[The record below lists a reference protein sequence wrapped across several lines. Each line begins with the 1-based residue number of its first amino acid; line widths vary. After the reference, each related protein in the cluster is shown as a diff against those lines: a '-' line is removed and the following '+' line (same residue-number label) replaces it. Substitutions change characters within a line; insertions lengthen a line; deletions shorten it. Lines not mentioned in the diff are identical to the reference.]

1 MSTVPLPEVN
11 KSWISGR
18 FQLGDTVGE
27 GGLST
32 VYAAWDHQLQRHVAI
47 KIMHATPDQKTLSE
61 QTWREAMTASFLHH
75 PNIVTIHDYGFDNGR
90 AYVVMELLEGETLE
104 QCLKRGPLHVGDFY
118 RLAQQILEGLMVAH
132 EAGFVHRD
140 LKPGNFMLQRVEGA
154 LFRTKIL
161 DFGLA
166 KFIHTPK
173 PQSTDHYNTLLG
185 SIHYM
190 APEQFERRPIDARTD
205 LYSLGCI
212 FYEALT
218 SHNAFDAESVAGLVH
233 AHLHAFPQPLSRLR
247 PGLSRDLEGWVFQ
260 LLNKDI
266 NRRPESAEAALK
278 SLPRQSQSKIETQ
291 RIDGMSLD

>member
-1 MSTVPLPEVN
+1 MATVPLPEVN
-11 KSWISGR
+11 KAWIAGR

-32 VYAAWDHQLQRHVAI
+32 VYAAWDHTLQRHVAI
-47 KIMHATPDQKTLSE
+47 KIMHDTPDKQRSLSE
-61 QTWREAMTASFLHH
+61 QTWREAMMAAFLDH
-75 PNIVTIHDYGFDNGR
+75 PNIVKVYDYGFEDGR

-118 RLAQQILEGLMVAH
+118 RLARQILEGLAVAH

-140 LKPGNFMLQRVEGA
+140 LKPGNFILERVEGEP
-154 LFRTKIL
+154 FRVKIL

-166 KFIHTPK
+166 KFIQRPR

-190 APEQFERRPIDARTD
+190 APEQFERKPIDARTD

-218 SHNAFDAESVAGLVH
+218 SHNAFDADTVAGLIN
-233 AHLHAFPQPLSRLR
+233 AHLRAFPQPLSRLR
-247 PGLSRDLEGWVFQ
+247 PGLDRSLEDWVFR
-260 LLNKDI
+260 LLHKHRE
-266 NRRPESAEAALK
+266 RRPASAEDALK
-278 SLPRQSQSKIETQ
+278 TLPKLNQGNVETQ
-291 RIDGMSLD
+291 RLM